1 MDTFMDCLSHAIAM
15 DIKLFHF
22 QIYEFQERAKL
33 LYLKFGMLYIY
44 VYSIIQGLTK
54 MVSYYYPMLK
64 LGVGVYLLYF
74 FENRFLTDIK
84 A

>member
-1 MDTFMDCLSHAIAM
+1 MDCLSHAIAM

-33 LYLKFGMLYIY
+33 LYLKFGRLFI
-44 VYSIIQGLTK
+44 YSIIQGLTK

-64 LGVGVYLLYF
+64 LGVGVYLF
-74 FENRFLTDIK
+74 
-84 A
+84 